1 MSDLTAK
8 VTKDSKG
15 SIQVEGYEALKYN
28 FHYTSP
34 VFDIQHDKL
43 AAIYERWARVL
54 IVMDTS
60 ESLCSA
66 LDFFSYYN
74 TLYQFAAPR
83 AHDINTQ
90 YLSYAE
96 F

>member
-8 VTKDSKG
+8 VSKDPKG

-34 VFDIQHDKL
+34 VFAIENEKL
-43 AAIYERWARVL
+43 ASIYERWQRVL

-60 ESLCSA
+60 KSITFGLESG
-66 LDFFSYYN
+66 
-74 TLYQFAAPR
+74 
-83 AHDINTQ
+83 
-90 YLSYAE
+90 
-96 F
+96 

>member
-8 VTKDSKG
+8 VTKPNSE

-34 VFDIQHDKL
+34 VFDLKHEKL
-43 AAIYERWARVL
+43 AGIYERWGRVL

-60 ESLCSA
+60 E
-66 LDFFSYYN
+66 
-74 TLYQFAAPR
+74 
-83 AHDINTQ
+83 
-90 YLSYAE
+90 
-96 F
+96 